1 MSDVREFK
9 VTAESMRRVGGRRMT
24 RKQAGGS
31 APVDTIG
38 VVADSMK
45 DAASHAAG
53 AYGQTAQGV
62 TPMSSSGTLTSQII
76 PPVAMS
82 MDPVGSKG
90 AVALAQTE
98 MAGGSVQRVEL
109 KKPVHKTRVAL
120 RAPRKLRALGQA
132 LGGAGAGA
140 KTHKVRKIG
149 LSLKKISKKLRKAH
163 KTAKKAAVMSID
175 TIKDT
180 LVKAGLLKGG
190 SKAPEPLLRKMYADY
205 KTTKQGL

>member
-1 MSDVREFK
+1 MSDIKEVR
-9 VTAESMRRVGGRRMT
+9 VTAASMGRIGGAKRGT

-38 VVADSMK
+38 IVSDGMK
-45 DAASHAAG
+45 DAAAHAAG

-62 TPMSSSGTLTSQII
+62 TPMTASGTLTSQII
-76 PPVAMS
+76 PPAQMA

-90 AVALAQTE
+90 AVGLAQTA
-98 MAGGSVQRVEL
+98 MAGGSQRVEL
-109 KKPVHKTRVAL
+109 KAPRHKTRVAL
-120 RAPRKLRALGQA
+120 RAPRKLRTLEASLG
-132 LGGAGAGA
+132 GA

-175 TIKDT
+175 TIKST
-180 LVKAGLLKGG
+180 LIKAGLLKGG
-190 SKAPEPLLRKMYADY
+190 SKAPDALLRKMYADY
-205 KTTKQGL
+205 KTTNAGL

>member
-1 MSDVREFK
+1 
-9 VTAESMRRVGGRRMT
+9 MRRVGGRRMT

-62 TPMSSSGTLTSQII
+62 TPMSSSGTLTSQIV

-98 MAGGSVQRVEL
+98 IAGGSQQRVEL

-120 RAPRKLRALGQA
+120 RAPRKLRAL
-132 LGGAGAGA
+132 AGTAVGGA

>member
-9 VTAESMRRVGGRRMT
+9 VTAESMKRLGGGRRMT

-90 AVALAQTE
+90 AVALAQTA

-120 RAPRKLRALGQA
+120 RAPRKLRALGPA
-132 LGGAGAGA
+132 VGGT

-180 LVKAGLLKGG
+180 LVNAGLLKGG

>member
-1 MSDVREFK
+1 MSDIKEVR
-9 VTAESMRRVGGRRMT
+9 VTAESMKRIGGAKRGTRR
-24 RKQAGGS
+24 QAGGS

-38 VVADSMK
+38 IVSDGMK
-45 DAASHAAG
+45 DAATHAAG
-53 AYGQTAQGV
+53 AYGQTAQGT

-76 PPVAMS
+76 PPVQMG

-90 AVALAQTE
+90 AVGLAQTA
-98 MAGGSVQRVEL
+98 MAGGSAQRVEL
-109 KKPVHKTRVAL
+109 KAPRHKTRVAL
-120 RAPRKLRALGQA
+120 RAPRKLRALGA
-132 LGGAGAGA
+132 TAGGA

-190 SKAPEPLLRKMYADY
+190 SKAPEALLRKMYADY
-205 KTTKQGL
+205 KTTNAGL

>member
-1 MSDVREFK
+1 MSDIKEVR
-9 VTAESMRRVGGRRMT
+9 VTAESMKRIGGAKRTTRR
-24 RKQAGGS
+24 QAGGS

-38 VVADSMK
+38 IVSNGMK
-45 DAASHAAG
+45 DAATHAAG
-53 AYGQTAQGV
+53 AYGQTAQGT

-76 PPVAMS
+76 PPVQMG

-90 AVALAQTE
+90 AVDLAQTA
-98 MAGGSVQRVEL
+98 MAGGSAQRVEL
-109 KKPVHKTRVAL
+109 KAPRHKTRVAL
-120 RAPRKLRALGQA
+120 RAPRKLRALGATGQ
-132 LGGAGAGA
+132 GGA

-190 SKAPEPLLRKMYADY
+190 SKAPEALLRKMYADY
-205 KTTKQGL
+205 KTTNAGL

>member
-62 TPMSSSGTLTSQII
+62 TPMSSSGTLTSQIV

-98 MAGGSVQRVEL
+98 MAGGQRVEL

-120 RAPRKLRALGQA
+120 RAPRKLRALG
-132 LGGAGAGA
+132 GACGGA

>member
-9 VTAESMRRVGGRRMT
+9 VTAESMRRVGGARRT

-98 MAGGSVQRVEL
+98 MAGGQRVEL

-120 RAPRKLRALGQA
+120 RAPRKLRALG
-132 LGGAGAGA
+132 GACPAVGGA

>member
-1 MSDVREFK
+1 MSDIKEVR
-9 VTAESMRRVGGRRMT
+9 VTAASMARVGGAKRGT

-38 VVADSMK
+38 MVSDGMK
-45 DAASHAAG
+45 DAATHAAG

-62 TPMSSSGTLTSQII
+62 TPMTSSGTLTSQII
-76 PPVAMS
+76 PPAQMP

-90 AVALAQTE
+90 AVGLAQTA
-98 MAGGSVQRVEL
+98 MAGGAQQQRVEL
-109 KKPVHKTRVAL
+109 KAPRHKTRVAL
-120 RAPRKLRALGQA
+120 RAPRKLRALT
-132 LGGAGAGA
+132 AGPVGGA

-163 KTAKKAAVMSID
+163 KTAKKAAIMSID

-190 SKAPEPLLRKMYADY
+190 SKAPEALLRKMYADY
-205 KTTKQGL
+205 KTTNAGL

>member
-1 MSDVREFK
+1 
-9 VTAESMRRVGGRRMT
+9 MRRVGGRRMT

-62 TPMSSSGTLTSQII
+62 TPMSSSGTLTSQIV

-98 MAGGSVQRVEL
+98 MAGGSQQRVEL

-120 RAPRKLRALGQA
+120 RAPRKLRAL
-132 LGGAGAGA
+132 AGTAVGGA

>member
-9 VTAESMRRVGGRRMT
+9 VTAESMRRVGGARRT

-38 VVADSMK
+38 VVSDSMK

-98 MAGGSVQRVEL
+98 MAGGQRVEL

-120 RAPRKLRALGQA
+120 RAPRKLRALG
-132 LGGAGAGA
+132 GASCAIGGAGA

>member
-9 VTAESMRRVGGRRMT
+9 VTAESMRRVGGARRT

-31 APVDTIG
+31 APVETIG

-62 TPMSSSGTLTSQII
+62 TPMSSSGTLTSQIV

-98 MAGGSVQRVEL
+98 MAGGQRVEL

-120 RAPRKLRALGQA
+120 RAPRKLRALGGPA
-132 LGGAGAGA
+132 VGGA